1 MNGEILPAKDPAE
14 VILVGV
20 DFTEDLGAETMATIG
35 WVCTVIDGADPSASA
50 MLLGSPINGSAPEF
64 RHMVQAGVAGN
75 LYELR
80 VTITTSGGR
89 TLVGTMELPVRTA

>member
-14 VILVGV
+14 TILVGV
-20 DFTEDLGAETMATIG
+20 DFTEDLGTETMATIG
-35 WVCTVIDGADPSASA
+35 WVCAVISGTDPSASS

-75 LYELR
+75 LYDLR

-89 TLVGTMELPVRTA
+89 TLVGTVELPVRTA